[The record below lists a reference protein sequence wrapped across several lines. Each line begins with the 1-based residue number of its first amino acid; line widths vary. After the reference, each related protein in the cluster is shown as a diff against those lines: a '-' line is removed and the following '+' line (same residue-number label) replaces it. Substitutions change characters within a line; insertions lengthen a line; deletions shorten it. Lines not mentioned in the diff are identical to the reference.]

1 MRADGP
7 TIRGESRARGLRF
20 DQADPTNPRLE
31 SSPIVAM
38 LKTVAV
44 YLRLIRFSHT
54 VFALPFAIIGA
65 MLAANGWPGPREAVW
80 ILVAMVAG
88 RSAAMGFN
96 RWLDADIDAANPRTV
111 DRDLPAGRIGK
122 RAVLA
127 FTVLASA
134 LFFLAAGM
142 LNTVALVLSPF
153 VLGILLGYSFTKR
166 FTAGSHF
173 VLGLALGIAP
183 LGAWIA
189 ILGEQSLV
197 GIEIPLLLGFAVLLW
212 VAGFDIIYS
221 CMDIEF
227 DRRRRLH
234 SIPSRLGAKR
244 ALGLA
249 RVSHVG
255 MILLLGVLVVRVG
268 SGPIFAAGI
277 VAVAALLVYEH
288 ALVRPDDLSKIDRA
302 FFTVNSIVG
311 LVLLAAV
318 VADLLV
324 FGRVP

>member
-1 MRADGP
+1 MW
-7 TIRGESRARGLRF
+7 
-20 DQADPTNPRLE
+20 N
-31 SSPIVAM
+31 
-38 LKTVAV
+38 TVAV

-65 MLAANGWPGPREAVW
+65 MLAADGWPGARESVW
-80 ILVAMVAG
+80 ILVAMVGG

-111 DRDLPAGRIGK
+111 DRDIPAGRIGK
-122 RAVLA
+122 GAVLG
-127 FTVLASA
+127 FTVVASA

-153 VLGILLGYSFTKR
+153 VLAILLGYSFTKR
-166 FTAGSHF
+166 FTSGSHF

-189 ILGEQSLV
+189 IRGEQSLA
-197 GIEIPLLLGFAVLLW
+197 GIEVPVLLGLAVLLW

-234 SIPSRLGAKR
+234 SIPSRVGARR
-244 ALGLA
+244 ALALA
-249 RVSHVG
+249 RLAHVG
-255 MILLLGVLVVRVG
+255 MLLLLAGLVARVG
-268 SGPIFAAGI
+268 AGPAFLLGI
-277 VAVAALLVYEH
+277 VGVAALLVYEH
-288 ALVRPDDLSKIDRA
+288 SLVQPDNLDRVDRA

-318 VADLLV
+318 SIDLLA